1 MLNPPDDRDRLS
13 SEKPKV
19 TLQLSS
25 LPDRLLTAPEVA
37 SILHVS
43 VVQIY
48 RLARLGELGS
58 VPFRSSVRFLPIHV
72 TQFISGHVRGVG

>member
-1 MLNPPDDRDRLS
+1 MTDLPNPK
-13 SEKPKV
+13 EPKV
-19 TLQLSS
+19 TLELSN
-25 LPDRLLTAPEVA
+25 LPDRLLSAPEVA

-72 TQFISGHVRGVG
+72 TQFISGHVRDAG